1 MESQTVSE
9 IMQSVPLS
17 LLPETSS
24 LRAEKIL
31 LLCQLPEVY
40 VTSSEGA
47 LMGVVPDYIFL
58 KNRIIER
65 DIERPISELMVP
77 VRLTA
82 RPGDN
87 ILKLACTLRE
97 HIHQRVPVVESGL
110 LIGMVTRHA
119 VLRTLVEAV
128 LDCPEETVEPEASRR
143 LPQNSI
149 PTPHMKP
156 ERDDSRP
163 FSTLAEYEST

>member
-1 MESQTVSE
+1 METPTVSE

-40 VTSSEGA
+40 VTSSEGS
-47 LMGVVPDYIFL
+47 LLGVVPDYIFL

-65 DIERPISELMVP
+65 EIDRPISEFMLP
-77 VRLTA
+77 VRLIA
-82 RPGDN
+82 HPHDN

-97 HIHQRVPVVESGL
+97 HIHQRVPVIDRGL
-110 LIGMVTRHA
+110 LVGMVTRHS
-119 VLRTLVEAV
+119 VLRTLVETV
-128 LDCPEETVEPEASRR
+128 LESHDEPAENK
-143 LPQNSI
+143 LPCVTPPTSI

-156 ERDDSRP
+156 EREDVRHR
-163 FSTLAEYEST
+163 STLSLPEST